1 MFSLQVRQTRVAALL
16 GVFGGS
22 AMLWV
27 FWTSGCYAF
36 VFQQPIGIGPEIQLA
51 RGTPRSNAR
60 ACAMHSY
67 PVAGREN
74 FPREN
79 LIETIAET
87 GVTRKKVERQ

>member
-1 MFSLQVRQTRVAALL
+1 MVRLILVLP
-16 GVFGGS
+16 GV
-22 AMLWV
+22 V
-27 FWTSGCYAF
+27 DC
-36 VFQQPIGIGPEIQLA
+36 
-51 RGTPRSNAR
+51 TPRSNAG

>member
-1 MFSLQVRQTRVAALL
+1 MNIFYVRVSITVVDFKNSANMYALR
-16 GVFGGS
+16 
-22 AMLWV
+22 
-27 FWTSGCYAF
+27 T
-36 VFQQPIGIGPEIQLA
+36 
-51 RGTPRSNAR
+51 TPRSNAG

>member
-1 MFSLQVRQTRVAALL
+1 
-16 GVFGGS
+16 
-22 AMLWV
+22 
-27 FWTSGCYAF
+27 
-36 VFQQPIGIGPEIQLA
+36 
-51 RGTPRSNAR
+51 
-60 ACAMHSY
+60 MHLY